1 VSWFNETLPSSP
13 SLMCGLES
21 TGNAMKPAHILL
33 AEDNSGDVLLIRHA
47 LREHDVP
54 FALHV
59 APDGAA
65 AIDFVL
71 RMGTPGV
78 PCPDLVLLDL
88 NLPKVDGAEIL
99 SAMHALGVLRDT
111 GYRNNLVRCTQR
123 QAAPREPGSDAL
135 FPKAFRPCRVHAAR
149 RRCIGSVSQWL
160 KKSPI
165 CEPVQKELNRFDTIL
180 PWKLV
185 PLSAPI
191 AGT

>member
-1 VSWFNETLPSSP
+1 
-13 SLMCGLES
+13 
-21 TGNAMKPAHILL
+21 MKPAHILL
-33 AEDNSGDVLLIRHA
+33 AEDSSGDVLLIRHA

-99 SAMHALGVLRDT
+99 SAIRMRSECSETPVIVITSSDAPSDKQRLENLGVTRYFRKPSDLAEYMQL
-111 GYRNNLVRCTQR
+111 G
-123 QAAPREPGSDAL
+123 AAVLEAL
-135 FPKAFRPCRVHAAR
+135 AS
-149 RRCIGSVSQWL
+149 G
-160 KKSPI
+160 
-165 CEPVQKELNRFDTIL
+165 
-180 PWKLV
+180 
-185 PLSAPI
+185 
-191 AGT
+191 